1 MERSSVA
8 IEGVGLCGDSIR
20 VGDGAFRSLVQVTL
34 DILLKKKSDDSLAND
49 ENITVVDNAALKQ
62 GYAGLVTLI
71 LEAVKMS

>member
-34 DILLKKKSDDSLAND
+34 DILLKRKSDDSLASNPMTK
-49 ENITVVDNAALKQ
+49 ISL
-62 GYAGLVTLI
+62 LLI
-71 LEAVKMS
+71 MQH